1 MRKKDSPAPAG
12 REIFMIEPEISQIF
26 RELATAKG
34 MKKADL
40 FRELILESAEKN
52 KVLLQK
58 WRELEALRKK

>member
-1 MRKKDSPAPAG
+1 MLKKDTPAPMG
-12 REIFMIEPEISQIF
+12 REIFSIEPEISQIF

-52 KVLLQK
+52 KELLQK